1 MKRYVKKRVAFGK
14 RFRRGFALTLLT
26 GIVGAGAGIA
36 FWHGTS
42 YAADSNPVVTRG
54 VIDTIDQLPEG
65 KGSGFDLGTQENP
78 FLVLELVPYEEYAE
92 FGYHISGCEPVNV
105 ERMYGRGELV
115 SLGAMKYGTVEQ
127 YTAYFFPDEPEGDP
141 DMYDTANDGNSQL
154 RVCGNEMLGQRF
166 AGLL

>member
-78 FLVLELVPYEEYAE
+78 GRRHVPQ
-92 FGYHISGCEPVNV
+92 SGQCDHHRQV
-105 ERMYGRGELV
+105 RG
-115 SLGAMKYGTVEQ
+115 G
-127 YTAYFFPDEPEGDP
+127 
-141 DMYDTANDGNSQL
+141 
-154 RVCGNEMLGQRF
+154 
-166 AGLL
+166 